1 MEQSLAQGDRRLVG
15 LPVLLLGGFVTVF
28 DLFVVNVAAPV
39 IQQQFAASFAGVGL
53 IIAGYELAF
62 GVLLI
67 AGGRLGDRFGRQRM
81 FSLGMLGFTL
91 TSALCGM
98 ATSLSML
105 IVARFLQGAAA
116 ALLFPQIYALMRVL
130 YNPHQRRRA
139 FAWLGM
145 TLGLAAIF
153 GQLFGGFIIEA
164 DVFGSGWR
172 MIFLINLPIGVLAIV
187 AARRIPESRLEQA
200 QRLDGMGL
208 LLAASGLLLMLVP
221 LLEGPSRGWPWWVLP
236 ALACGIGMLWAFIRW
251 ERRLAQR
258 SGDAVLDPALLRQG
272 SFAPGVGVVL
282 AIYSTASSFFLCFAL
297 LLQAGI
303 GLTPFQAGSLFAPA
317 SAAFMLASFLAPGL
331 VQRWGSG
338 VLALGVAVYAAGMAL
353 LVVEVLSGAALV
365 QPLWLLPGLVILGF
379 GQALSM
385 TPLLN
390 LVLGLAKEHQA
401 GMAAGVISTVQQVGG
416 ALGIAA
422 SGAFFVPLLAGGAGA
437 ERYGQAFAGAMV
449 YNLLAMA
456 VAFGLLRWIIQKQRK
471 LALQ

>member
-1 MEQSLAQGDRRLVG
+1 MEQTLSCGDRGLPG

-28 DLFVVNVAAPV
+28 DLFVVNVAVPV
-39 IQQQFAASFAGVGL
+39 VQQQFAADFAGVGL

-67 AGGRLGDRFGRQRM
+67 AGGRLGDRFGRRRL

-105 IVARFLQGAAA
+105 IAARFLQGAAA
-116 ALLFPQIYALMRVL
+116 ALLFPQIYALLRVL
-130 YNPHQRRRA
+130 YGPQQRRRA

-153 GQLFGGFIIEA
+153 GQILGGFIIEA
-164 DVFGSGWR
+164 DIFGSGWR
-172 MIFLINLPIGVLAIV
+172 MIFLVNLPIGALALL

-200 QRLDGMGL
+200 QRLDGVGL
-208 LLAASGLLLMLVP
+208 LLAAAGLLLLLVP
-221 LLEGPSRGWPWWVLP
+221 LLEGPSRGWPWWVWP
-236 ALACGIGMLWAFIRW
+236 ALALAVSVLWVFVRW
-251 ERRLAQR
+251 ERRLALHT
-258 SGDAVLDPALLRQG
+258 GDAVLDPALFRQG
-272 SFAPGVGVVL
+272 SFGPGVAVVL

-317 SAAFMLASFLAPGL
+317 SAAFMLASFLAPKL
-331 VQRWGSG
+331 AQRWGNG
-338 VLALGVAVYAAGMAL
+338 VLPGGVAVYAAGMAW
-353 LVVEVLSGAALV
+353 LVVQVLWGTAPAN
-365 QPLWLLPGLVILGF
+365 PLWLLPGLVILGF

-422 SGAFFVPLLAGGAGA
+422 SGAFFVPLLAAGGGAD
-437 ERYGQAFAGAMV
+437 RYGQAFAGAMI
-449 YNLLAMA
+449 YNLSAMG
-456 VAFGLLRWIIQKQRK
+456 VAFVLLRWIIQQQPK
-471 LALQ
+471 LAL